1 MSEAPML
8 TNTLPIPVEE
18 MKCTTL
24 IAMLDDIRKQATTVL
39 HRGVH
44 SGTLEEASKEASSK
58 LVLSYNLVER
68 WVEAEIERRSTEP
81 F

>member
-1 MSEAPML
+1 MSRAPML
-8 TNTLPIPVEE
+8 SNTLPIPVEE

-24 IAMLDDIRKQATTVL
+24 IAMLDDIHKQATTIL

-44 SGTLEEASKEASSK
+44 SGTLEEASKEASGK

>member
-8 TNTLPIPVEE
+8 SNTLPIPVEE

-24 IAMLDDIRKQATTVL
+24 IAMLDDIHKQATTVL
-39 HRGVH
+39 HRGVQ
-44 SGTLEEASKEASSK
+44 SATLEEASKEASSK
-58 LVLSYNLVER
+58 LVLSYKLEER

>member
-1 MSEAPML
+1 MSGAPML
-8 TNTLPIPVEE
+8 SNTLHITVQE

-24 IAMLDDIRKQATTVL
+24 IAMLDDIHKQATTVL
-39 HRGVH
+39 HQGVH